1 MFTIYVIMLHIVT
14 ITGAPYQLAVKTLA
28 KYTLYGRIYMSQ
40 PFKNSYKVENKEM
53 MSLSVYNVGFQK
65 CEPLYQWG
73 PGIRDH
79 YLIHHIVSGR
89 GIYEVNGECFHLQS
103 GDTFLVYPN
112 TEILYYAD
120 ENEPWEYYW
129 VGFSGS
135 DTSTILHATDFSSKT
150 PVIYHND
157 YGALIKDHIINIYDA
172 RGNHLPDSVRMTGHL
187 YITLALLITG
197 STTTNK
203 QKDSSLFYTQKAVE
217 YICYHYSYPIS
228 IEDVADYV
236 GISRSHLFRCFQNNL
251 SISPK
256 EYLTEYRIRQACQL
270 LKDSSLS
277 VASIAKSVGFENN
290 LYFSKAFHKK
300 KGITPTGYARKYK
313 TNVSDCNV

>member
-1 MFTIYVIMLHIVT
+1 
-14 ITGAPYQLAVKTLA
+14 
-28 KYTLYGRIYMSQ
+28 MSE

-65 CEPLYQWG
+65 CTPLYQWG

-79 YLIHHIVSGR
+79 YLIHHIVSGK
-89 GIYEVNGECFHLQS
+89 GVYEVNGKRYNLQS

-120 ENEPWEYYW
+120 KTEPWEYYW

-135 DTSTILHATDFSSKT
+135 DTSTILHATDFSNEN

-157 YGALIKDHIINIYDA
+157 YGTLIKDNIINIYNA
-172 RGNHLPDSVRMTGHL
+172 RGNDLSNSVKMTGLL

-197 STTTNK
+197 SSK
-203 QKDSSLFYTQKAVE
+203 IIKHEDSSLSYTQKAVE
-217 YICYHYSYPIS
+217 YICCHYSYPIS
-228 IEDVADYV
+228 IEDVADFV
-236 GISRSHLFRCFQNNL
+236 GISRSHLFRCFQNHL
-251 SISPK
+251 SVSPK
-256 EYLTEYRIRQACQL
+256 EYLTNYRIKQACQL
-270 LKDSSLS
+270 LKDSNLS
-277 VASIAKSVGFENN
+277 ITSIAKSVGFENN

-300 KGITPTGYARKYK
+300 KGVTPTDYARKYK
-313 TNVSDCNV
+313 SNQF